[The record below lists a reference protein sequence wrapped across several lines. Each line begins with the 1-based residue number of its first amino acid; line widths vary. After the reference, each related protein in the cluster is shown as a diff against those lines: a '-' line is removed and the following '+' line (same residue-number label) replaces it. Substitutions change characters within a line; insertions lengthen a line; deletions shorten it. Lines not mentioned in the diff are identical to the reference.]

1 MSLTDILSQYA
12 GTPRPQPD
20 TPAHFEEA
28 ARSTSPADLSS
39 ALSSMFRSDATPSFG
54 QLVGSLFEKSDP
66 QQRAGL
72 LNHLIGALGP
82 GAAGTVGGILS
93 RALGSTANT
102 ATAVASGVTAQQAS
116 QVSPSDVTA
125 LAAHAEQQ
133 NPSVVDRVG
142 SFYAQHPTLVKTLGG
157 AALAVTLGRLYRH

>member
-28 ARSTSPADLSS
+28 ARGSSQADMSS
-39 ALSSMFRSDATPSFG
+39 ALSSMFRSEATPPFG
-54 QLVGSLFEKSDP
+54 HLVGSLYEKSDP

-72 LNHLIGALGP
+72 LNHLIGSLGP
-82 GAAGTVGGILS
+82 GATTGAAGGLLS
-93 RALGSTANT
+93 KVFGANASTAITN
-102 ATAVASGVTAQQAS
+102 GVTEQQAS
-116 QVSPSDVTA
+116 RVSPTDVTA

-133 NPSVVDRVG
+133 NPTVVDRVG
-142 SFYAQHPTLVKTLGG
+142 SFYAQHPSLVKILGG
-157 AALAVTLGRLYRH
+157 GVLAVALGRLYRH

>member
-28 ARSTSPADLSS
+28 ARGAAPADLSS

-54 QLVGSLFEKSDP
+54 QLVGSLFEKSDS

-82 GAAGTVGGILS
+82 GAAGSAGGILS

-102 ATAVASGVTAQQAS
+102 AIASGVTPQQAS

-133 NPSVVDRVG
+133 NPSVIDRVG
-142 SFYAQHPTLVKTLGG
+142 SFYAQHPTVVKTLGG
-157 AALAVTLGRLYRH
+157 AVLAVALGRLYRH